1 MKKCS
6 SGCFSPTCFSK
17 ATIILF
23 ITGFSVIFSCT
34 SALYLPTVSHETPT
48 ASLSQLQE
56 GRKLYVKKCG
66 NCHTLYL
73 PEKYSK
79 KEWQHWLDEMQE
91 KAVIDTLQK
100 QQILLYLTK
109 GV

>member
-1 MKKCS
+1 MKKSS
-6 SGCFSPTCFSK
+6 SGCFFPTCCRR
-17 ATIILF
+17 TIAFLF
-23 ITGFSVIFSCT
+23 FAAFAFLLSCT
-34 SALYLPTVSHETPT
+34 SALYIPSASHETAM
-48 ASLSQLQE
+48 ASLAQLQE
-56 GRKLYVKKCG
+56 GRTLYVNKCG
-66 NCHTLYL
+66 SCHTLYL